1 MEFHEGL
8 EEQRNPYT
16 QQAGMVEVKRD
27 REGKQKEVRL
37 GTGERK
43 KREWNLWHY
52 EKRKKHKC
60 KQAFPSYHE
69 MALNTD

>member
-16 QQAGMVEVKRD
+16 QQGRMVEVKRD

-60 KQAFPSYHE
+60 K
-69 MALNTD
+69 LDL

>member
-8 EEQRNPYT
+8 EEQRNPYH

-43 KREWNLWHY
+43 KREWNL
-52 EKRKKHKC
+52 
-60 KQAFPSYHE
+60 
-69 MALNTD
+69 

>member
-16 QQAGMVEVKRD
+16 QQGRMVEVKRD

-37 GTGERK
+37 GTGE
-43 KREWNLWHY
+43 
-52 EKRKKHKC
+52 EKERME
-60 KQAFPSYHE
+60 FV
-69 MALNTD
+69 AL